1 MDSSIKITKVY
12 SLDPLNLIL
21 SINTT
26 DTLRYIQDE
35 AYIRLLIIRVK
46 NRKIYINV
54 NNGELLNLIS
64 LCSALVK
71 EYDTVLKN
79 RHFICTDTG
88 IPPLIKIPFR
98 YAIFCIKERS
108 KGNVCIY
115 VFLLNIHKI

>member
-1 MDSSIKITKVY
+1 MDSSIKSTKVY
-12 SLDPLNLIL
+12 NLDPLNLIL
-21 SINTT
+21 GINTT
-26 DTLRYIQDE
+26 ETLSYIQDE

-46 NRKIYINV
+46 NGKIHINV

-71 EYDTVLKN
+71 EYYTVLKN

-88 IPPLIKIPFR
+88 IPPLIEMPFR

-108 KGNVCIY
+108 KGYVCIY